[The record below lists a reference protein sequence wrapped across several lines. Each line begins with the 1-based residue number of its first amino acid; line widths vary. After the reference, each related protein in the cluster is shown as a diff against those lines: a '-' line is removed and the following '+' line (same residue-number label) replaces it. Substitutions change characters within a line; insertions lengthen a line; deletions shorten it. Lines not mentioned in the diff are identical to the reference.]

1 MVRHRVAPKMGKLPA
16 KAKTYISPGFSDNL
30 AGFYSYLV
38 GVFHWAAI
46 GDRYKVLGDSY
57 KVLGDSYK
65 VLGDSYKVLCDSY
78 KVLCDRSALDT
89 TQKFLNKV
97 TCGALRYRQKSE
109 IVAAKTYFGIEKSK

>member
-38 GVFHWAAI
+38 GVFYWAAAI

-57 KVLGDSYK
+57 KVLG
-65 VLGDSYKVLCDSY
+65 DSY

>member
-46 GDRYKVLGDSY
+46 GDSYRTLCERDRYVHPTSSVLILNPLSHKTSCTKY
-57 KVLGDSYK
+57 V
-65 VLGDSYKVLCDSY
+65 
-78 KVLCDRSALDT
+78 AI
-89 TQKFLNKV
+89 FL
-97 TCGALRYRQKSE
+97 
-109 IVAAKTYFGIEKSK
+109 

>member
-65 VLGDSYKVLCDSY
+65 VL
-78 KVLCDRSALDT
+78 CDRSALDT

>member
-46 GDRYKVLGDSY
+46 GDRKTLRSDRFVYPKHHPEILRGKV
-57 KVLGDSYK
+57 
-65 VLGDSYKVLCDSY
+65 
-78 KVLCDRSALDT
+78 
-89 TQKFLNKV
+89 
-97 TCGALRYRQKSE
+97 
-109 IVAAKTYFGIEKSK
+109 

>member
-57 KVLGDSYK
+57 GV
-65 VLGDSYKVLCDSY
+65 
-78 KVLCDRSALDT
+78 
-89 TQKFLNKV
+89 
-97 TCGALRYRQKSE
+97 LRYRSTLNTRLDFVILTRCWAIKPTL
-109 IVAAKTYFGIEKSK
+109 V